1 MASDEDKT
9 SGEAAGTDVTDR
21 VVAPGSTLA
30 GRYRIEDLV
39 GESAGSKT
47 WRAFDLVLNRSVG
60 VQMLDA
66 NDLRCP
72 AFLDAARR
80 STRATDPRILPVL
93 DVAEDDDGVAYTIR
107 EWARAVPLATLLQEG
122 PLDNRR
128 SANVVSELADALA
141 TAHEV
146 GVQHRRLDLTS
157 VLVKDTGAVRIN
169 GLATDQALATQW
181 VPSQR
186 AGAGSSTHASP
197 AGTNDTAAQYAAEL
211 ADVRSL
217 GRILYACLVAR
228 WPGSSDL
235 GLPSAPTEH
244 GRLLRPRQV
253 RAGVSRD
260 IDTICDRILGEPP
273 RHHLTPLVTARDV
286 ASELL
291 LVGEDELL
299 LTDTQPSRWDISAV
313 NRIDPTASHP
323 SAPPALLP
331 SRPRARP
338 PRRTTSSDRQPG
350 ARRTTKGV
358 GGHWKFIGVGVAL
371 LVVLAASLAF
381 FVGRYSA
388 EDPRQAL
395 SLDERRSQGPG
406 GGGNMSVE
414 TLPIR
419 DVVDLDPQGTDGSE
433 NPDLVPLAYDGDPA
447 TAWETWQYEGS
458 PEFGNLKDGL
468 GLVVDLG
475 PDTTIT
481 QFSVAFTGEPT
492 SYSLYASAPGATEPP
507 TDVTGLGAPI
517 RTVEGAGP
525 SSRQRLEPT
534 VTTRYVVLWLT
545 SLPEESPNFYR
556 GVVNEISFE
565 GPAG

>member
-1 MASDEDKT
+1 MSSSEGTT
-9 SGEAAGTDVTDR
+9 SEEAVGIDVSDR

-47 WRAFDLVLNRSVG
+47 WRAFDSVLNRSVG

-66 NDLRCP
+66 DDPRCP
-72 AFLDAARR
+72 AFLEAARR

-107 EWARAVPLATLLQEG
+107 EWARALPLATLLREG

-128 SANVVSELADALA
+128 AANLVAELADALA
-141 TAHEV
+141 AAHEV

-169 GLATDQALATQW
+169 GLGTNHALLAQR
-181 VPSQR
+181 VPAQR
-186 AGAGSSTHASP
+186 DGAGDDTRSGLG
-197 AGTNDTAAQYAAEL
+197 GTSDTAAQYAAEL
-211 ADVRSL
+211 ADVRGL

-228 WPGSSDL
+228 WPGSPDL
-235 GLPSAPTEH
+235 GLPMAPTEH

-260 IDTICDRILGEPP
+260 IDTVCDRILGEPP
-273 RHHLTPLVTARDV
+273 LHHLTPLVTARDV
-286 ASELL
+286 ASELR
-291 LVGEDELL
+291 LVGEDEPQ
-299 LTDTQPSRWDISAV
+299 LTDTQSSLWDISAV
-313 NRIDPTASHP
+313 NGVGPTAAP
-323 SAPPALLP
+323 SPPPALLP

-338 PRRTTSSDRQPG
+338 SRQRVPPDRTPAGRR
-350 ARRTTKGV
+350 AVKGI

-388 EDPRQAL
+388 EDPSQAP
-395 SLDERRSQGPG
+395 DPNDRRAQGPVA
-406 GGGNMSVE
+406 GGNMSVE

-419 DVVDLDPQGTDGSE
+419 DVVDLDPQGDDGTE
-433 NPDLVPLAYDGDPA
+433 NPDLVPFAYDGDPD
-447 TAWETWQYEGS
+447 TAWQTWQYRGS
-458 PEFGNLKDGL
+458 PELGNLKDGV

-475 PDTTIT
+475 PNATIT
-481 QFSVAFTGEPT
+481 QFAVSFTGSPT
-492 SYSLYASAPGATEPP
+492 SYSLYASAPDANTPP
-507 TDVTGLGAPI
+507 TDVIGLGAPV
-517 RTVEGAGP
+517 RTVEAAGMM
-525 SSRQRLEPT
+525 SQQRLEPT
-534 VTTRYVVLWLT
+534 VSTRYVVLWLT
-545 SLPEESPNFYR
+545 SLPEESPGLYR
-556 GVVNEISFE
+556 GVVNEISFQ
-565 GPAG
+565 GPAR

>member
-1 MASDEDKT
+1 M
-9 SGEAAGTDVTDR
+9 TDR
-21 VVAPGSTLA
+21 VVAAGSTLA

-66 NDLRCP
+66 HDPRCP
-72 AFLDAARR
+72 AFLEAARR
-80 STRATDPRILPVL
+80 STRATDPHILAVL

-128 SANVVSELADALA
+128 SANLVSELAHALA
-141 TAHEV
+141 AAHEV
-146 GVQHRRLDLTS
+146 GVQHRRLDLAS

-169 GLATDQALATQW
+169 GLATDHALLAQR
-181 VPSQR
+181 VPAQR
-186 AGAGSSTHASP
+186 AGTGRDAHTGLV
-197 AGTNDTAAQYAAEL
+197 GTSDTAGQYAAEL
-211 ADVRSL
+211 ADVRAL

-228 WPGSSDL
+228 WPGSPDL
-235 GLPSAPTEH
+235 GLPPAPTEH

-286 ASELL
+286 ATELL
-291 LVGEDELL
+291 LVGEDELHL
-299 LTDTQPSRWDISAV
+299 ADTQPSRWDISAV
-313 NRIDPTASHP
+313 NDIGPTAATP
-323 SAPPALLP
+323 SPPPALLP

-338 PRRTTSSDRQPG
+338 
-350 ARRTTKGV
+350 ARRNASPDRRPAARRIAKGI
-358 GGHWKFIGVGVAL
+358 GSHWKFIGVAVAL

-381 FVGRYSA
+381 FVGRYSVDDA
-388 EDPRQAL
+388 PQAL
-395 SLDERRSQGPG
+395 SPPERRAEAPTD

-419 DVVDLDPQGTDGSE
+419 DVVDLDPQGTDGTE
-433 NPDLVPLAYDGDPA
+433 NPDLVPFAYDGDPE
-447 TAWETWQYEGS
+447 TAWQTWQYEGS
-458 PEFGNLKDGL
+458 PELGNLKDGV
-468 GLVVDLG
+468 GLVIDLG

-481 QFSVAFTGEPT
+481 QVAVAFTGSPT
-492 SYSLYASAPGATEPP
+492 SYSLYASAPDATEPP
-507 TDVTGLGAPI
+507 TDVIGLGAPV
-517 RTVEGAGP
+517 RTVEAAGTM
-525 SSRQRLEPT
+525 SRQRLEPT
-534 VTTRYVVLWLT
+534 VITRYVVLWLT

-556 GVVNEISFE
+556 GVVNEVSFE
-565 GPAG
+565 GPAR